1 MRRHALAMACIMVSP
16 AALAAGTT
24 ALNPMVVTATR
35 SSQSLADPPAA
46 MTVAPAERIKGRGAT
61 TLLEALRGTP
71 GISLNGRQV
80 GGRKTLSI
88 RGAAD
93 RHTLVL
99 IDGRR
104 ISSTNDTI

>member
-1 MRRHALAMACIMVSP
+1 MACIMVSP

-24 ALNPMVVTATR
+24 ELNPMVVTATR
-35 SSQSLADPPAA
+35 SSQSLADAPAA
-46 MTVAPAERIKGRGAT
+46 MTVITAEQIKARGAT
-61 TLLEALRGTP
+61 NLLEALRGTP

-88 RGAAD
+88 RGAED

-104 ISSTNDTI
+104 ISSTDDTIGHS